1 MSIISMMERQ
11 CPLRGAANSV
21 KRFAKVVKKNK
32 KLEFLAKKCEILE
45 KCFFVRDF
53 GRQGIHE
60 LKTIPRTA
68 IIAKKAGHV
77 FMGE

>member
-32 KLEFLAKKCEILE
+32 KLEFLAKKCEIME
-45 KCFFVRDF
+45 K
-53 GRQGIHE
+53 
-60 LKTIPRTA
+60 
-68 IIAKKAGHV
+68 
-77 FMGE
+77 

>member
-1 MSIISMMERQ
+1 MMERQ

-21 KRFAKVVKKNK
+21 KRFAKVVKKLK
-32 KLEFLAKKCEILE
+32 KNGIFSKKMRNNG
-45 KCFFVRDF
+45 KMFFFVRDF

-60 LKTIPRTA
+60 LKSIPRTA
-68 IIAKKAGHV
+68 IIAKKAGCV